1 MTKIFSS
8 GAAEL
13 FPWLYF
19 VRWKATAFFIGK
31 SSRSYLIERWNR
43 CVTSSTWSSN
53 FSHLTLDTYAFFN
66 GVEESTSFLRLLF
79 LRTLPQILVSNN
91 PASLTQFPFFSTT
104 KEKSS
109 ICRPYY
115 NVWNWS
121 SQKRMFTFSSLFS
134 SRVSWSYEKCCCFP
148 SREFEISS
156 RIRLHNS
163 YILMYESGIQ
173 DVDGGGGSGRRKIVM
188 KVSNPLSD
196 FEISH

>member
-31 SSRSYLIERWNR
+31 SCRSYLIERWNR

-91 PASLTQFPFFSTT
+91 PASLTQFPFFRRLRKRVAFAGLITT
-104 KEKSS
+104 
-109 ICRPYY
+109 
-115 NVWNWS
+115 
-121 SQKRMFTFSSLFS
+121 
-134 SRVSWSYEKCCCFP
+134 
-148 SREFEISS
+148 FEIDHHKKGCLLS
-156 RIRLHNS
+156 RLSFRLASRDPMRNVVAFPAGNS
-163 YILMYESGIQ
+163 KLAAESVFIIHTFWCMNLAF
-173 DVDGGGGSGRRKIVM
+173 RM
-188 KVSNPLSD
+188 
-196 FEISH
+196 